1 MANNFTFKDASGT
14 TLTAKSTDASSV
26 HIPANQ
32 VVDSSGNAPADDG
45 AAAGPI
51 YPVAGLYQALGN
63 VDEID
68 TGDLGRSRVTARRAV
83 VRAPDF
89 RSVSATST
97 NVSSAGDMEV
107 STSGWSSG
115 YATPTTAFFDGADA
129 GFGAGDRF
137 VRVPMHNWSSV
148 TFNLYQNLGVNL
160 TVEIYAWITQPPLY
174 TGEGAGSNT
183 VMLHTFT
190 LPHLGR
196 ILCMPLAGGSAAGA
210 GVITVAALAVPMSW
224 LLLKLT
230 PASDPSSGVIH
241 MGFARRA

>member
-32 VVDSSGNAPADDG
+32 VVDSSGNAPTDDG
-45 AAAGPI
+45 AATGPI
-51 YPVAGLYQALGN
+51 YPVAGLYQALAS

-68 TGDLGRSRVTARRAV
+68 AGDVGRARVTARRAV

-89 RSVSATST
+89 RAVASSVTTVA
-97 NVSSAGDMEV
+97 SAGDMEV
-107 STSGWSSG
+107 STSGWNTG

-160 TVEIYAWITQPPLY
+160 TVEIYAWISQIVY

-183 VMLHTFT
+183 VMLHTST
-190 LPHLGR
+190 IANSGR
-196 ILCMPLAGGSAAGA
+196 ILCTPLAGGSGVGA
-210 GVITVAALAVPMSW
+210 SVITVAALAVPMSW

-230 PASDPSSGVIH
+230 PASDPSSGGIY